1 MKNMQYIIPAY
12 TNVIHYFCVFN
23 WQGTKQNRNK
33 NIWITKLNMKKA
45 LERSKGMSLKTRL
58 PVNFGAELPNALLGR
73 YCNEKCHVLWLK
85 FWGLISMTNILW
97 LWWSQHLNPELSNV
111 LVRGIYELQQHK
123 AAGLHEMKEL
133 PGDTGSVSKGQVWLC
148 HHADWLT
155 YTAWLW
161 LHLCGHLLQ
170 KKVGIAPWLPIQ
182 CSGCPPLAG
191 LTVPYQKQKSFPPQP
206 WWKSH
211 CSTSQS
217 AEQFLL
223 SLTSSLRKRCRI
235 RALRSYVAHLSV

>member
-1 MKNMQYIIPAY
+1 
-12 TNVIHYFCVFN
+12 
-23 WQGTKQNRNK
+23 
-33 NIWITKLNMKKA
+33 
-45 LERSKGMSLKTRL
+45 MSLKTRL
-58 PVNFGAELPNALLGR
+58 AVNFGAELPNALLGR
-73 YCNEKCHVLWLK
+73 YCNEKRHVLWLK

-123 AAGLHEMKEL
+123 AAELHEMKEL

-170 KKVGIAPWLPIQ
+170 KKWELPL
-182 CSGCPPLAG
+182 GCP
-191 LTVPYQKQKSFPPQP
+191 Y
-206 WWKSH
+206 
-211 CSTSQS
+211 S
-217 AEQFLL
+217 ALGALHWRVSLYPIRSRSPSPHSLGESPTAVRHNLL
-223 SLTSSLRKRCRI
+223 NNFC
-235 RALRSYVAHLSV
+235 